1 MSLTQPTDAAGTT
14 PVDPVTFEIIR
25 HKLLRVTD
33 ETIIALENVSG
44 SPITNEGHDMMASLY
59 GPDGG
64 LMVGG
69 VGFLHHLTS
78 AAQAV
83 KHIIA
88 TFGDDPGIGEDDVF
102 FFNDSYTAAL
112 HPPDVYMISP
122 IHYRSELTGFVANF
136 VHVTDIG
143 AVDPGGFSPN
153 AVDNYQEGF
162 QTKGL
167 KIVERGKMR
176 RDIVDTFLNLVRD
189 PGMTQLDIKSQLAA
203 NHVAKE
209 RMRRIYADCGVEA
222 VQAVSADLIAQ
233 SERLVRQRLRELPD
247 GTWRVREYVD
257 LPNDTCRVE
266 LTVTKAADTLT
277 YDFTGTS
284 PEASLGINCCYW
296 ATWGAMFAPIFPLLA
311 WDVTWNEG
319 VARPISL
326 IAPEGSL
333 VNCRRPAPISIAT
346 VGCVQIVNNL
356 STLALSKMFGASD
369 LYRDR
374 ATAVWHGSHAHV
386 ETHGLTPDGE
396 FFIAPLTDTFG
407 GSGGARAFADGVD
420 LGGEIPNVVS
430 RWANAESQELNT
442 PLVYLFRRVV
452 TDSGGPGKFR
462 GGVCHEYAFAPAPGG
477 SGLGL
482 TLFGKGTRAPMSL
495 GLFGGYPGCNVGYAT
510 YRDANVS
517 ELPPRPD
524 AIIARKREDTFWGS
538 VDLSPS
544 DIQYVRFMGGGGYG
558 DPIDRDPARVLADV
572 SAGLVSDDA
581 AREIYGVTLD
591 DGAVDESATDALRM
605 KIRRDRLG
613 TDVPAECARRAEVPS
628 TGRRIGEY
636 LQQTRDG
643 ATQCT
648 WCATEVAGAGRPWKA
663 AAHAVRSPLSRAGS
677 HRSED
682 PDFSLVEFCCPTCA
696 TLLDVEVTWRDDSPL
711 NDELGTWPGQEG

>member
-88 TFGDDPGIGEDDVF
+88 TFGDDPGIDEDDVF

-122 IHYRSELTGFVANF
+122 IHYRGELTGFVANF

-222 VQAVSADLIAQ
+222 VQAVSAELITQ

-247 GTWRVREYVD
+247 GSWRVREYVD
-257 LPNDTCRVE
+257 LPHDTCRVE

-407 GSGGARAFADGVD
+407 GSGGARPRRGDPQCRVAMGQRGESGV
-420 LGGEIPNVVS
+420 EHAPRVS
-430 RWANAESQELNT
+430 LPPCRD
-442 PLVYLFRRVV
+442 R
-452 TDSGGPGKFR
+452 FR
-462 GGVCHEYAFAPAPGG
+462 GG
-477 SGLGL
+477 
-482 TLFGKGTRAPMSL
+482 GKVPRRRLPRVRVRTGARRFRARPHS
-495 GLFGGYPGCNVGYAT
+495 VRE
-510 YRDANVS
+510 RDARTDEPRSVRW
-517 ELPPRPD
+517 LPGLQCRLCDLPRRQRQRAAPPPRCHHRP
-524 AIIARKREDTFWGS
+524 
-538 VDLSPS
+538 
-544 DIQYVRFMGGGGYG
+544 
-558 DPIDRDPARVLADV
+558 
-572 SAGLVSDDA
+572 
-581 AREIYGVTLD
+581 
-591 DGAVDESATDALRM
+591 
-605 KIRRDRLG
+605 
-613 TDVPAECARRAEVPS
+613 RA
-628 TGRRIGEY
+628 
-636 LQQTRDG
+636 
-643 ATQCT
+643 
-648 WCATEVAGAGRPWKA
+648 
-663 AAHAVRSPLSRAGS
+663 
-677 HRSED
+677 
-682 PDFSLVEFCCPTCA
+682 
-696 TLLDVEVTWRDDSPL
+696 
-711 NDELGTWPGQEG
+711 